1 MRAATLR
8 LLATAALAARADAAL
23 PAALAQASSVLK
35 SGRVLAQLRTFFASG
50 GPGSRFRIGL
60 ELGCVE
66 GGQRL
71 GTAASRQWRKPADH
85 DLLDS
90 KWGLESS
97 LPLMVAS
104 SPWFARPGERA
115 NASLVVFRPRAHARS
130 DLSRCRAAV
139 DPRNDRTDLWFVAM
153 TDRGRCC
160 DGGQLRDPGLL
171 RHHFLVVAGERA
183 TGEWLF
189 REHSERH
196 AWRAPP
202 TRDTAPRV
210 RCFDNAM
217 DVALPP
223 PAFLRRRGDEQ
234 AAAAATARARNA
246 SRRWLAMHAEGG
258 VSPPEYDL
266 RRALSTLYAPDWWEN
281 KGKVPPFG
289 DELYVRK
296 KMARPEHAEALF
308 ASKFCLVVEGFAPW
322 TPRLAEAIAAG
333 CVPAFLSPA
342 YRPPF
347 ADVLDWPA
355 FSATL
360 RRDDVGTLRDALA
373 KLDHAA
379 LHANLLKVRDLFA
392 FHVDA
397 GGAGGA
403 LPLAVFEMWRRARA
417 RARGGDRYAGRDGR
431 PGVVAA
437 LVAADGAPARG
448 RARAAR
454 ADVAYACAD
463 DGESCAYSLHGTT
476 WNCSTRTP
484 MACGCVVVR

>member
-1 MRAATLR
+1 
-8 LLATAALAARADAAL
+8 
-23 PAALAQASSVLK
+23 
-35 SGRVLAQLRTFFASG
+35 
-50 GPGSRFRIGL
+50 
-60 ELGCVE
+60 
-66 GGQRL
+66 
-71 GTAASRQWRKPADH
+71 
-85 DLLDS
+85 
-90 KWGLESS
+90 
-97 LPLMVAS
+97 
-104 SPWFARPGERA
+104 
-115 NASLVVFRPRAHARS
+115 
-130 DLSRCRAAV
+130 
-139 DPRNDRTDLWFVAM
+139 
-153 TDRGRCC
+153 
-160 DGGQLRDPGLL
+160 
-171 RHHFLVVAGERA
+171 
-183 TGEWLF
+183 
-189 REHSERH
+189 
-196 AWRAPP
+196 
-202 TRDTAPRV
+202 
-210 RCFDNAM
+210 M

-234 AAAAATARARNA
+234 AAAAATASARNA

-437 LVAADGAPARG
+437 LVAARARARRARG
-448 RARAAR
+448 RRRVIRAGRGR
-454 ADVAYACAD
+454 A
-463 DGESCAYSLHGTT
+463 
-476 WNCSTRTP
+476 P
-484 MACGCVVVR
+484 MARGTIKPETPEDVLLTFVGELASNDDFDIDTQDRMNSVGLFPNHMLDAEMFEGYIDNVPRLQELIDGADIEVCIGFMQRFQPQITSMASLLAFYHACLMREPRGSHAKIITYQRFWVSRGHGPGAAVSRTK

>member
-23 PAALAQASSVLK
+23 PAALAKASSVLK

-115 NASLVVFRPRAHARS
+115 NASLVVFRPRAHAS

-139 DPRNDRTDLWFVAM
+139 DPRNDRTDLW
-153 TDRGRCC
+153 
-160 DGGQLRDPGLL
+160 P
-171 RHHFLVVAGERA
+171 
-183 TGEWLF
+183 
-189 REHSERH
+189 
-196 AWRAPP
+196 
-202 TRDTAPRV
+202 
-210 RCFDNAM
+210 
-217 DVALPP
+217 
-223 PAFLRRRGDEQ
+223 
-234 AAAAATARARNA
+234 
-246 SRRWLAMHAEGG
+246 
-258 VSPPEYDL
+258 SPP
-266 RRALSTLYAPDWWEN
+266 RA
-281 KGKVPPFG
+281 
-289 DELYVRK
+289 
-296 KMARPEHAEALF
+296 
-308 ASKFCLVVEGFAPW
+308 AS
-322 TPRLAEAIAAG
+322 
-333 CVPAFLSPA
+333 PAFLSPA

-397 GGAGGA
+397 GARRRA

-417 RARGGDRYAGRDGR
+417 RARGRPLRGPRRPAGRRRGPRRRGR
-431 PGVVAA
+431 R
-437 LVAADGAPARG
+437 ARA

-454 ADVAYACAD
+454 ADVAYACAG
-463 DGESCAYSLHGTT
+463 DGESCAYSRAGRRRG
-476 WNCSTRTP
+476 CSTRTP
-484 MACGCVVVR
+484 MACGTIKPETPEDVLLTFVGELASNDDFDIDTQDRMNSVGLFPNHMLDAEMFEGYIDNVPRLQELIDGADIEVCIGFMQRFQPQITSMASLLAFYHACLMREPRGSHAKIITYQRFWVSRGHGPGAAVSRTK